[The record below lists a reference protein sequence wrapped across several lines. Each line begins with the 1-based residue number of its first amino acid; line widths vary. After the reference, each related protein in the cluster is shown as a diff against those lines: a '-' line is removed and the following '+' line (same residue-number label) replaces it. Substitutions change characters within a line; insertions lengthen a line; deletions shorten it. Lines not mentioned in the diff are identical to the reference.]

1 MCGPVNDCD
10 GGGAGDGA
18 GGNLVQVST
27 LPIHP
32 STNFIRNAI
41 GIVFSLSSNSFS
53 STFFHYCQ
61 NLTITFRQGGQ
72 DFYFFVFAQV
82 PESTTKVSDE
92 GKHK

>member
-53 STFFHYCQ
+53 STF
-61 NLTITFRQGGQ
+61 
-72 DFYFFVFAQV
+72 
-82 PESTTKVSDE
+82 
-92 GKHK
+92 